1 MIGRRGAII
10 GSLAALA
17 GGCSPAAALLNAT
30 VPRTGYVLE
39 ADLAYGRLPRQRL
52 DYYAPAAPQ
61 PGGKTVVFFYGG
73 AWHQGDKADY
83 LFLGQ
88 ALASRGIGV
97 VVADYRLYPDV
108 RYPAFIQDGALAVGW
123 SARRFGSER
132 LFLMGHSA
140 GAYIASMLAANT
152 AYLRSAGVD
161 RLKLGGLIGIAGPY
175 DFRTL
180 NYRWLRD
187 IFGNTD
193 DAAIQPVSHA
203 TAPLPPALLLHGTA
217 DRLVAPRNSQRLAA
231 AWQAAR
237 SPVNLKLYD
246 EVDHLTI
253 VGAFAD
259 MLQGRAPTRA
269 DVLAWLGA
277 RRPIPSSD

>member
-1 MIGRRGAII
+1 MIGRRGAVV
-10 GSLAALA
+10 GGLAALT
-17 GGCSPAAALLNAT
+17 GGCSPAALLNAT
-30 VPRTGYVLE
+30 VPRTGYTLE

-52 DYYAPAAPQ
+52 DYYAPAAPRAD
-61 PGGKTVVFFYGG
+61 GKTVLFFYGG
-73 AWHQGDKADY
+73 AWRQGNKADY

-97 VVADYRLYPDV
+97 VVADYRLFPDV

-152 AYLRSAGVD
+152 TYLRAVAVD

-175 DFRTL
+175 DFQPRD
-180 NYRWLRD
+180 YRWLRD
-187 IFGNTD
+187 IFDKADN
-193 DAAIQPVSHA
+193 AAIQPITHA
-203 TAPLPPALLLHGTA
+203 TAPLPSALLLHGA
-217 DRLVAPRNSQRLAA
+217 DDHLVAPRNSERLAA

-237 SPVNLKLYD
+237 APVELKLY
-246 EVDHLTI
+246 EKVDHLTI

-259 MLQGRAPTRA
+259 VLQGRAPTRA
-269 DVLAWLGA
+269 DVLAWLDT
-277 RRPIPSSD
+277 R

>member
-1 MIGRRGAII
+1 MIGRRGAVV
-10 GSLAALA
+10 GGLAALT
-17 GGCSPAAALLNAT
+17 GGCSPAALLNAT
-30 VPRTGYVLE
+30 VPRTGYTLE

-52 DYYAPAAPQ
+52 DYYAPAAPRAD
-61 PGGKTVVFFYGG
+61 GKTVLFFYGG
-73 AWHQGDKADY
+73 AWRQGNKADY

-97 VVADYRLYPDV
+97 VVADYRLFPDV

-152 AYLRSAGVD
+152 AYLRAVAVD
-161 RLKLGGLIGIAGPY
+161 RLKLGGLVGIAGPY
-175 DFRTL
+175 DFQPR

-187 IFGNTD
+187 IFDNAD
-193 DAAIQPVSHA
+193 DAAIQPITHA
-203 TAPLPPALLLHGTA
+203 TSPLPSALLLHGA
-217 DRLVAPRNSQRLAA
+217 DDHLVAPRNSERLAA

-237 SPVNLKLYD
+237 APVDLKLY
-246 EVDHLTI
+246 EKVDHLTI

-259 MLQGRAPTRA
+259 VLQGRAPTRA
-269 DVLAWLGA
+269 DVLAWLDA
-277 RRPIPSSD
+277 H

>member
-1 MIGRRGAII
+1 MIGRRGAVV
-10 GSLAALA
+10 GGLAALT
-17 GGCSPAAALLNAT
+17 GGCSPAALLNAT
-30 VPRTGYVLE
+30 VPRTGYTLE

-52 DYYAPAAPQ
+52 DYYAPVAPRAD
-61 PGGKTVVFFYGG
+61 GKTVVFFYGG
-73 AWHQGDKADY
+73 AWRQGDKADY

-97 VVADYRLYPDV
+97 VIADYRLFPDV

-152 AYLRSAGVD
+152 SYLRAVAVD
-161 RLKLGGLIGIAGPY
+161 RLKLGGLIGLAGPY
-175 DFRTL
+175 DFQPR

-187 IFGNTD
+187 IFD
-193 DAAIQPVSHA
+193 DADNAAIQPITHA
-203 TAPLPPALLLHGTA
+203 TAPLPSALLLHGA
-217 DRLVAPRNSQRLAA
+217 EDHLVTPRNSERLAA

-237 SPVNLKLYD
+237 APVELKLY
-246 EVDHLTI
+246 EKVDHLTI

-259 MLQGRAPTRA
+259 VLQGRAPTRT
-269 DVLAWLGA
+269 DVLAWLDA
-277 RRPIPSSD
+277 H

>member
-1 MIGRRGAII
+1 MIGRRGAVV
-10 GSLAALA
+10 GGLAALT
-17 GGCSPAAALLNAT
+17 GGCSPAALLNAT
-30 VPRTGYVLE
+30 VPRTGYTLE
-39 ADLAYGRLPRQRL
+39 ADLPYGRLPRQRL
-52 DYYAPAAPQ
+52 DYYAPAAPRAD
-61 PGGKTVVFFYGG
+61 GKTVLFFYGG
-73 AWHQGDKADY
+73 AWRQGNKADY

-97 VVADYRLYPDV
+97 VIADYRLFPDV

-152 AYLRSAGVD
+152 TYLRAAAVD

-175 DFRTL
+175 DLQPR

-187 IFGNTD
+187 IFDGADN
-193 DAAIQPVSHA
+193 AAIQPITHA
-203 TAPLPPALLLHGTA
+203 TAPLPSALLLHGA
-217 DRLVAPRNSQRLAA
+217 DDHLVAPRNSERLAA

-237 SPVNLKLYD
+237 APVELKLY
-246 EVDHLTI
+246 EKVDHLTI

-259 MLQGRAPTRA
+259 VLQGRAPTRG
-269 DVLAWLGA
+269 DVLAWLDG
-277 RRPIPSSD
+277 R

>member
-1 MIGRRGAII
+1 MIGRRGAVI
-10 GSLAALA
+10 GGLAALT
-17 GGCSPAAALLNAT
+17 GGCSPAALLNAT

-39 ADLAYGRLPRQRL
+39 ADLPYGPLPRQKL
-52 DYYAPAAPQ
+52 DYYAPVSPR
-61 PGGKTVVFFYGG
+61 PDGKTVVFFYGG
-73 AWHQGDKADY
+73 AWRQGDRADY

-88 ALASRGIGV
+88 ALASRGTGV
-97 VVADYRLYPDV
+97 VIADYRLFPSV

-123 SARRFGSER
+123 AARRFGSAK

-152 AYLRSAGVD
+152 AYLRAVAVD

-175 DFRTL
+175 DLQPR

-187 IFGNTD
+187 IFD
-193 DAAIQPVSHA
+193 DADNAAIRPIAHA
-203 TAPLPPALLLHGTA
+203 TAPLPSALLLHGA
-217 DRLVAPRNSQRLAA
+217 DDHLVTPRESERLAA

-237 SPVNLKLYD
+237 APVDLKLY
-246 EVDHLTI
+246 EKVDHFTI

-259 MLQGRAPTRA
+259 VLQGRAPTRA
-269 DVLAWLGA
+269 DVLAWLDA
-277 RRPIPSSD
+277 R

>member
-10 GSLAALA
+10 GSLATLA

-39 ADLAYGRLPRQRL
+39 ADQAYGRLPRQRL
-52 DYYAPAAPQ
+52 DYYAPAVPQ
-61 PGGKTVVFFYGG
+61 ADGKIVVFFYGG
-73 AWHQGDKADY
+73 AWRQGDKADY

-88 ALASRGIGV
+88 ALASRGVGV
-97 VVADYRLYPDV
+97 VVADYRLFPDV

-152 AYLRSAGVD
+152 AYLRAAGVD
-161 RLKLGGLIGIAGPY
+161 RRKLGGLIGIAGPY
-175 DFRTL
+175 DFQTR
-180 NYRWLRD
+180 NYRWLRE
-187 IFGNTD
+187 IFDDAD
-193 DAAIQPVSHA
+193 DAAIQPVNHA

-231 AWQAAR
+231 AWQTAGT
-237 SPVNLKLYD
+237 PVTLKLYE

-253 VGAFAD
+253 IGAFAD
-259 MLQGRAPTRA
+259 VLQGRAPTRA
-269 DVLAWLGA
+269 DVLAWLDA
-277 RRPIPSSD
+277 R

>member
-1 MIGRRGAII
+1 MIGRRNAII
-10 GSLAALA
+10 GSLATLT

-39 ADLAYGRLPRQRL
+39 ADQPYGRLPRQRL
-52 DYYAPAAPQ
+52 DYYAPAEPQ
-61 PGGKTVVFFYGG
+61 AGGKIVVFFYGG

-123 SARRFGSER
+123 SARRFGGER

-152 AYLRSAGVD
+152 AYLRTAGVD

-175 DFRTL
+175 DFQTL
-180 NYRWLRD
+180 SYRWLRD
-187 IFGNTD
+187 IFGDAN
-193 DAAIQPVSHA
+193 DAAIQPVNHA
-203 TAPLPPALLLHGTA
+203 TAPLPSALLLHGAA

-237 SPVNLKLYD
+237 SPVTLKLYE

-269 DVLAWLGA
+269 DVLAWLDA
-277 RRPIPSSD
+277 R

>member
-1 MIGRRGAII
+1 MIGRRGAVI
-10 GSLAALA
+10 GGLATLTS
-17 GGCSPAAALLNAT
+17 GCSPAALLNAT
-30 VPRTGYVLE
+30 VPRTGYTLE
-39 ADLAYGRLPRQRL
+39 ADLPYGRLPRQRL
-52 DYYAPAAPQ
+52 DYYAPAVPRAD
-61 PGGKTVVFFYGG
+61 GKTVLFFYGG
-73 AWHQGDKADY
+73 AWRQGNKADY

-97 VVADYRLYPDV
+97 VIADYRLFPDV

-152 AYLRSAGVD
+152 TYLRAVAVD

-175 DFRTL
+175 DLQPR

-187 IFGNTD
+187 IFDGADN
-193 DAAIQPVSHA
+193 AAIQPITHA
-203 TAPLPPALLLHGTA
+203 TAPLPSALLLHGA
-217 DRLVAPRNSQRLAA
+217 DDHLVAPRNSERLAA

-237 SPVNLKLYD
+237 APVELKLY
-246 EVDHLTI
+246 EKVDHLTI

-259 MLQGRAPTRA
+259 VLQGRAPTRG
-269 DVLAWLGA
+269 DVLAWLDG
-277 RRPIPSSD
+277 R

>member
-1 MIGRRGAII
+1 MIGRRGAVI

-17 GGCSPAAALLNAT
+17 GGCSPAAALLNAM
-30 VPRTGYVLE
+30 VPRTGYRLE
-39 ADLAYGRLPRQRL
+39 ADLPFGPLPRQRL
-52 DYYAPAAPQ
+52 DYYAPAAPRAD
-61 PGGKTVVFFYGG
+61 GKTVVFFYGG
-73 AWHQGDKADY
+73 AWRQGDKADY

-123 SARRFGSER
+123 AARRFGSEK

-152 AYLRSAGVD
+152 AYLRAVAVD

-175 DFRTL
+175 DFQPR

-187 IFGNTD
+187 IFD
-193 DAAIQPVSHA
+193 DADDAVVQPITHA
-203 TAPLPPALLLHGTA
+203 TAPLRPALLLHGSV
-217 DRLVAPRNSQRLAA
+217 DRLVAPRNSERLAA
-231 AWQAAR
+231 AWRAAR
-237 SPVNLKLYD
+237 APIDLKLY
-246 EVDHLTI
+246 ENVDHLTI

-259 MLQGRAPTRA
+259 VLQGRAPTRG
-269 DVLAWLGA
+269 DILAWLDA
-277 RRPIPSSD
+277 Q

>member
-1 MIGRRGAII
+1 MIGRRGAVV
-10 GSLAALA
+10 GGLAALT
-17 GGCSPAAALLNAT
+17 GGCSPAALLNAT
-30 VPRTGYVLE
+30 VPRTGYTLE

-52 DYYAPAAPQ
+52 DYYAPVAPRAD
-61 PGGKTVVFFYGG
+61 GKTVVFFYGG
-73 AWHQGDKADY
+73 AWRQGDKADY

-97 VVADYRLYPDV
+97 VIADYRLFPDV

-152 AYLRSAGVD
+152 SYLRAVAVD
-161 RLKLGGLIGIAGPY
+161 RLKLGGLIGLAGPY
-175 DFRTL
+175 DFQPR

-187 IFGNTD
+187 IFD
-193 DAAIQPVSHA
+193 DADNAAIQPITHA
-203 TAPLPPALLLHGTA
+203 TAPLPSALLLHGA
-217 DRLVAPRNSQRLAA
+217 DDHLVTPRNSERLAA

-237 SPVNLKLYD
+237 APVELKLY
-246 EVDHLTI
+246 EKVDHLTI

-259 MLQGRAPTRA
+259 VLQGRAPTRT
-269 DVLAWLGA
+269 DVLAWLDA
-277 RRPIPSSD
+277 H

>member
-1 MIGRRGAII
+1 MIGRRGAVV

-17 GGCSPAAALLNAT
+17 GGCSPAAILNAT
-30 VPRTGYVLE
+30 VPRTGYTLD
-39 ADLAYGRLPRQRL
+39 ADLPYGPLPRQRL
-52 DYYAPAAPQ
+52 DYYAPVAPRAD
-61 PGGKTVVFFYGG
+61 GKTVVFFYGG
-73 AWHQGDKADY
+73 AWRQGDKADY

-97 VVADYRLYPDV
+97 VVADYRLFPNV

-152 AYLRSAGVD
+152 AYLRAVAVD
-161 RLKLGGLIGIAGPY
+161 RLKLGGLVGIAGPY
-175 DFRTL
+175 DLQPR

-187 IFGNTD
+187 IFNDAD
-193 DAAIQPVSHA
+193 DAAIQPITHA
-203 TAPLPPALLLHGTA
+203 KAPLPSALLLHGA
-217 DRLVAPRNSQRLAA
+217 DDHLVTPRNSERLAA

-237 SPVNLKLYD
+237 APVELKLY
-246 EVDHLTI
+246 EKVDHLTI
-253 VGAFAD
+253 IGAFAD
-259 MLQGRAPTRA
+259 VLQGRAPTRS
-269 DVLAWLGA
+269 DVLAWLDA
-277 RRPIPSSD
+277 H

>member
-1 MIGRRGAII
+1 MIGRRGAVV
-10 GSLAALA
+10 GGLAALT
-17 GGCSPAAALLNAT
+17 GGCSPAALLNAT
-30 VPRTGYVLE
+30 VPRTGYTLE

-52 DYYAPAAPQ
+52 DYYAPAAPRAD
-61 PGGKTVVFFYGG
+61 GKTVLFFYGG
-73 AWHQGDKADY
+73 AWRQGNKADY

-97 VVADYRLYPDV
+97 VVADYRLFPDV

-132 LFLMGHSA
+132 LVLMGHSA

-152 AYLRSAGVD
+152 TYLRAVAVD

-175 DFRTL
+175 DLQPR

-187 IFGNTD
+187 IFD
-193 DAAIQPVSHA
+193 DADNAAIQPITHA
-203 TAPLPPALLLHGTA
+203 TAPLPSALLLHGA
-217 DRLVAPRNSQRLAA
+217 DDPLVTPRNSERLAA

-237 SPVNLKLYD
+237 APVELKLY
-246 EVDHLTI
+246 EKVDHLTI

-259 MLQGRAPTRA
+259 VLQGRAPTRA
-269 DVLAWLGA
+269 DVLAWLD
-277 RRPIPSSD
+277 RR

>member
-1 MIGRRGAII
+1 MIGRRGAVV
-10 GSLAALA
+10 GGLAALT
-17 GGCSPAAALLNAT
+17 GGCSPAALLNAT
-30 VPRTGYVLE
+30 VPRTGYTLE

-52 DYYAPAAPQ
+52 DYYAPAAPRAD
-61 PGGKTVVFFYGG
+61 GKTVLFFYGG
-73 AWHQGDKADY
+73 AWRQGNKADY

-97 VVADYRLYPDV
+97 VVADYRLFPDV

-123 SARRFGSER
+123 AARRFGSER

-152 AYLRSAGVD
+152 TYLRAVAVD

-175 DFRTL
+175 DFQPR

-187 IFGNTD
+187 IFDKADN
-193 DAAIQPVSHA
+193 AAIQPITHA
-203 TAPLPPALLLHGTA
+203 TAPLPSALLLHGA
-217 DRLVAPRNSQRLAA
+217 DDHLVAPRNSERLAA

-237 SPVNLKLYD
+237 APVELKLY
-246 EVDHLTI
+246 ERVDHLTI

-259 MLQGRAPTRA
+259 VLQGRAPTRA
-269 DVLAWLGA
+269 DVLAWLDT
-277 RRPIPSSD
+277 R

>member
-1 MIGRRGAII
+1 MIGRRGAVV
-10 GSLAALA
+10 GGLAALT
-17 GGCSPAAALLNAT
+17 GGCSPAALLNAT
-30 VPRTGYVLE
+30 VPRTGYTLE
-39 ADLAYGRLPRQRL
+39 ADLPYGRLPRQRL
-52 DYYAPAAPQ
+52 DYYAPAAPRAD
-61 PGGKTVVFFYGG
+61 GKTVLFFYGG
-73 AWHQGDKADY
+73 AWRQGNKADY

-88 ALASRGIGV
+88 ALASRGVGV
-97 VVADYRLYPDV
+97 VVADYRLFPDV

-152 AYLRSAGVD
+152 TYLRAAAVD

-175 DFRTL
+175 DLQPR

-187 IFGNTD
+187 IFDGADN
-193 DAAIQPVSHA
+193 AAIQPITHA
-203 TAPLPPALLLHGTA
+203 TAPLPSALLLHGA
-217 DRLVAPRNSQRLAA
+217 DDHLVAPRNSERLAA

-237 SPVNLKLYD
+237 APVELKLY
-246 EVDHLTI
+246 EKVDHLTI

-259 MLQGRAPTRA
+259 VLQGRAPTRA
-269 DVLAWLGA
+269 DVLAWLDA
-277 RRPIPSSD
+277 R

>member
-1 MIGRRGAII
+1 MPRCRAPAI
-10 GSLAALA
+10 
-17 GGCSPAAALLNAT
+17 
-30 VPRTGYVLE
+30 RLE
-39 ADLAYGRLPRQRL
+39 ADLPYGPLPRQRWTL
-52 DYYAPAAPQ
+52 RAGSTACRRAARPWCSS
-61 PGGKTVVFFYGG
+61 TAG
-73 AWHQGDKADY
+73 AWRQGDKADY

-97 VVADYRLYPDV
+97 VIADYRLFPDV

-152 AYLRSAGVD
+152 AYLRAVAVD

-175 DFRTL
+175 DFQPR

-187 IFGNTD
+187 IFD
-193 DAAIQPVSHA
+193 DADNAAIQPITHA
-203 TAPLPPALLLHGTA
+203 TAPLPSALLLHGA
-217 DRLVAPRNSQRLAA
+217 DDHLVAPRNSERLAA

-237 SPVNLKLYD
+237 APVSNSSSTRK
-246 EVDHLTI
+246 VDHLTI
-253 VGAFAD
+253 VGAS
-259 MLQGRAPTRA
+259 R
-269 DVLAWLGA
+269 
-277 RRPIPSSD
+277 